1 MLKINI
7 QAAIISFHKV
17 ADTLVNVCFWQEA
30 SLLMATAWINALKK
44 GYSRKDLNVTNFLLL
59 SCVFLPGVVYK
70 AEKNDRKS
78 EGKETREREEKRE
91 ANKVI

>member
-1 MLKINI
+1 M
-7 QAAIISFHKV
+7 
-17 ADTLVNVCFWQEA
+17 
-30 SLLMATAWINALKK
+30 
-44 GYSRKDLNVTNFLLL
+44 TNFLLL

>member
-17 ADTLVNVCFWQEA
+17 ADTLVMWQEA